1 MPAVLVVEDDADA
14 RRLIQRWLGQEGYR
28 VDEVCDAESAL
39 EQLDGASY
47 DLIVLDVVLPG
58 MDGYE
63 LARRLRSQA
72 THAPPVLLCSIV
84 EADDIPAEF
93 FDSPWLAKPFARDEL
108 VNAVRT
114 ALARED
120 GNG

>member
-14 RRLIQRWLGQEGYR
+14 RRLIQRWLDQEGYR

-39 EQLDGASY
+39 EQLGRGSY
-47 DLIVLDVVLPG
+47 DLVVLDVVLPG

-72 THAPPVLLCSIV
+72 THAPPVLLCSII

-93 FDSPWLAKPFARDEL
+93 SDSPWLAKPFARGEL

-120 GNG
+120 CNA